1 MGKGE
6 RCTGAVIQPHTE
18 KGNKMPHKIEEFDLC
33 KLQKA
38 KKLIS
43 EVYEYYY
50 GAPRMGQ
57 VTRRLETIM
66 NKIDFLLKGNEH
78 EK

>member
-1 MGKGE
+1 
-6 RCTGAVIQPHTE
+6 
-18 KGNKMPHKIEEFDLC
+18 MPNKIEEFDLC

-38 KKLIS
+38 KKLIC

-50 GAPRMGQ
+50 GTPGMSQ
-57 VTRRLETIM
+57 EIHRLETIM
-66 NKIDFLLKGNEH
+66 KKIDFLLKGNEH